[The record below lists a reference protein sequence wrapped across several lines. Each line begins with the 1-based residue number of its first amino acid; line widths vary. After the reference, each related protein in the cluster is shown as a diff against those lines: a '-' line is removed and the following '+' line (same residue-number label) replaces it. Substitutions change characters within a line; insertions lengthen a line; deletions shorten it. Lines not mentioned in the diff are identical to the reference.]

1 MTQSKLKLVKNND
14 NEGVSLAVQKKGVSL
29 GVLKHGPK
37 HASPSPS
44 PQPQNSPKQ
53 QQSQQLKQA
62 LKATVTS
69 VKLGAKKVVNKEGKK
84 QLVQSQIP
92 ATLQTT
98 PNKQKE
104 QKVVPA
110 IPTKIPQTIEKKPK
124 LLVVQGKSPMIK
136 EKTPIKERI
145 PVKPKVKPET
155 PPTPQPK
162 PQENIRDN
170 VQKTVLEHLT
180 NRLKDCD
187 DIKLTEE
194 EIKNISTEIE
204 EQLYKCFGDT
214 GQKYRNKYR
223 SLIFNIKDP
232 KNHTLWRR
240 ICEKSIGPYELV
252 SERFFYNDNFLIFF
266 PIKVRSVEM

>member
-14 NEGVSLAVQKKGVSL
+14 NEGVSLAVQKKGINV
-29 GVLKHGPK
+29 GVLKHAPK
-37 HASPSPS
+37 NAPHSPS
-44 PQPQNSPKQ
+44 PQPEVSPKP
-53 QQSQQLKQA
+53 QQSQQLKQV
-62 LKATVTS
+62 LKAAIAN
-69 VKLGAKKVVNKEGKK
+69 VKLGTKKVLSKEVKK
-84 QLVQSQIP
+84 QLVQSQIQP
-92 ATLQTT
+92 MVQTT

-104 QKVVPA
+104 QKVVQTTV
-110 IPTKIPQTIEKKPK
+110 TKIPLSTEKKPK
-124 LLVVQGKSPMIK
+124 VTPPQGKSPMIK
-136 EKTPIKERI
+136 EKPPLKEKT
-145 PVKPKVKPET
+145 PVKPKPKPET

-170 VQKTVLEHLT
+170 VQKTVMEQLT

-194 EIKNISTEIE
+194 ELKNISTEIE

-252 SERFFYNDNFLIFF
+252 GILFIDYMHAIYC
-266 PIKVRSVEM
+266 